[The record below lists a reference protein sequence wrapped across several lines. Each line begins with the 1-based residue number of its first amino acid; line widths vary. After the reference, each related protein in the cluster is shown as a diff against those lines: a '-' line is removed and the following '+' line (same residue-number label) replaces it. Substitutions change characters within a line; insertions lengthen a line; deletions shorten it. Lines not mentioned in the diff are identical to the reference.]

1 MGPVPNRSER
11 EGRAMRL
18 YFITPDGERLA
29 INTNKEEYCKGGD
42 ISDYH
47 RFIKLDSPQ
56 DITIIE
62 SELEFCGWD
71 YGNTWGDEVPR
82 TEADALLDPFYRR
95 PADLTGGDA

>member
-1 MGPVPNRSER
+1 
-11 EGRAMRL
+11 MRL

-29 INTNKEEYCKGGD
+29 INTSKEEYCKGGD

-95 PADLTGGDA
+95 PADLTAGGDA

>member
-1 MGPVPNRSER
+1 
-11 EGRAMRL
+11 MRL

-29 INTNKEEYCKGGD
+29 IDTNKEEYCKGGD